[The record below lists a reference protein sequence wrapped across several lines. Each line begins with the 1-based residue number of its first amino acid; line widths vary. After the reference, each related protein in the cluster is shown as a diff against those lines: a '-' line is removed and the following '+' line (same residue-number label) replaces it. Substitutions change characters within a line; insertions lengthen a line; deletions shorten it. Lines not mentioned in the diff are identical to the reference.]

1 MRSTCRDVL
10 RTMSRDPGRYPVLCG
25 TRYGTRP
32 ETEEGVDPA
41 VDARWRAP
49 AAAAPPRERRE
60 KR

>member
-1 MRSTCRDVL
+1 
-10 RTMSRDPGRYPVLCG
+10 MSRDPGRYPVLCG

-41 VDARWRAP
+41 VDATWRAP

-60 KR
+60 IAIVHTP